1 MFSKTEFSYY
11 FFLFFSLILI
21 FSFKIIHISLNKV
34 ELFENVD
41 NKKKFK
47 LLRRDIVDRNGI
59 LISRN
64 VQTFH
69 AAINPNFIKNK
80 NNFLIKL
87 KLTFPDLPYKKIEKK
102 IYTLNKTL
110 LLKEKDY
117 NESQLD
123 FFYLTSPSN
132 IEKKIAHL
140 DNYDYLPMKYS
151 QIFSSM
157 SSFLDLKNRLAVHE
171 NYNDKEKKK

>member
-1 MFSKTEFSYY
+1 MFKFK
-11 FFLFFSLILI
+11 FFLSITIFLTLLITTSI
-21 FSFKIIHISLNKV
+21 
-34 ELFENVD
+34 
-41 NKKKFK
+41 
-47 LLRRDIVDRNGI
+47 
-59 LISRN
+59 
-64 VQTFH
+64 
-69 AAINPNFIKNK
+69 IKNK
-80 NNFLIKL
+80 SRE
-87 KLTFPDLPYKKIEKK
+87 IEKK

-151 QIFSSM
+151 QIFLSM
-157 SSFLDLKNRLAVHE
+157 SSFLDLKNKFAVQE
-171 NYNDKEKKK
+171 NYNDKKKKK